1 MVRAQVPRAGPGRL
15 VLLVVLQLV
24 LTTPELVRAAGI
36 DSNFTSAKPIYNGR
50 SRAFGTRR
58 DDKLLATHIP
68 KCGGT
73 ALCYVLQR
81 FLLRLNSSSS
91 SHLSLAPRQKIRIV
105 DGQGR
110 ATHKPAPVDCRTKG
124 GGVGDGHYEGLGH
137 HPGWVFDSRRQ
148 EQRWLVTIL
157 RNPISRVVSGRAAP
171 VLNVAPSLRQQL
183 ACGYLHNQHG
193 HGPKPAITLHK
204 YVQSRCCQN
213 VMTKMLAGRSPET
226 MLRATGCPRMPAL

>member
-157 RNPISRVVSGRAAP
+157 RNPISRVVSG
-171 VLNVAPSLRQQL
+171 
-183 ACGYLHNQHG
+183 YLHNQHG